1 MWVDHLG
8 LLFEVAPLP
17 PVPTP
22 ELLSFLGV
30 NNIGDIGTNFLTKV
44 FREVT
49 LIKFQPFKVIPSLA
63 ALEEVQSQDVCP
75 HSEAGKD

>member
-30 NNIGDIGTNFLTKV
+30 NNIGDTGTNFLTKV